1 MEYAVIPATD
11 LRASRIGLGAWAIGG
26 LMCGGADEGDA
37 IRAIYAALDAG
48 INLVDTAPVY
58 GFGRSEEIIGRALA
72 ENGRR
77 RDVMLAT
84 KAGLEWTSDGA
95 IYRNS
100 SPERIRVEIED
111 SLRRLRT
118 DVIDLYQI
126 HWPDSKTPIAE
137 TAQTLDALGREG
149 KIRAFGVSN
158 YSPPEMD
165 VFRSA
170 APLHTSQPPYNLF
183 EREIE
188 ADVLPYCRENGITVL
203 AYGTLCRG
211 LLSGKMRPETRF
223 GADDIRGIDPKFA
236 PEQLIRYLKA
246 VERLDRLARERYGK
260 RVIDLAVRWLLD
272 QPGVGIALWG
282 ARRPEQLATV
292 RDVFGWNT
300 DKDVWHDIDAILAQE
315 INEPISPAFMAP
327 PQ

>member
-1 MEYAVIPATD
+1 MEYVVIPATD